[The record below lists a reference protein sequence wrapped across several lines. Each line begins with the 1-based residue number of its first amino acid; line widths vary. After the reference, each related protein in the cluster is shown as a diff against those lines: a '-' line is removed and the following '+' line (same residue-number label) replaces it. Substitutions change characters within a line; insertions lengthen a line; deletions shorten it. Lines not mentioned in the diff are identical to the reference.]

1 MASVGRVYISTD
13 DLDRLRAARALC
25 LGPRSHSR
33 PCSRLRGR
41 ARQPLREQLKS
52 CAACTMPAERCSV
65 DPHSTR
71 HHSPAHS
78 PHSAPSTECGEQA
91 SGRCRSKLGSTE
103 HDASSCRFALAK
115 PAPSTETIRSA
126 STVDEAVARTCV
138 GDAYGTQT
146 AVSAIS
152 RGREGRLGAAGGGR
166 STDDADAAECFST
179 ICNAF
184 KQVTARMSREVCR
197 ETRLSTELSI
207 AFALQPSPSGTRQTI
222 TKGTR
227 TLNGRSIL
235 ILPYTPSV

>member
-1 MASVGRVYISTD
+1 MAAVSGHMASVGRVYISTD
-13 DLDRLRAARALC
+13 DLDRLRAERALC
-25 LGPRSHSR
+25 PAL
-33 PCSRLRGR
+33 R

-78 PHSAPSTECGEQA
+78 PHSAASTECGEQA

-166 STDDADAAECFST
+166 STDDADDAECCST
-179 ICNAF
+179 FCNVLLTFCALI
-184 KQVTARMSREVCR
+184 
-197 ETRLSTELSI
+197 RL
-207 AFALQPSPSGTRQTI
+207 G
-222 TKGTR
+222 
-227 TLNGRSIL
+227 
-235 ILPYTPSV
+235 

>member
-13 DLDRLRAARALC
+13 NLDRLRAERALC
-25 LGPRSHSR
+25 PAL
-33 PCSRLRGR
+33 R

-115 PAPSTETIRSA
+115 PAPSTETIRS
-126 STVDEAVARTCV
+126 
-138 GDAYGTQT
+138 
-146 AVSAIS
+146 VSGQRRPLTNPS
-152 RGREGRLGAAGGGR
+152 RGRAWVTHTAPKQPSLPSAEDERAAWGPPP
-166 STDDADAAECFST
+166 AAAART
-179 ICNAF
+179 MPMLRNAF
-184 KQVTARMSREVCR
+184 QPFVTQMLSCTSRMS
-197 ETRLSTELSI
+197 
-207 AFALQPSPSGTRQTI
+207 LQ
-222 TKGTR
+222 
-227 TLNGRSIL
+227 L
-235 ILPYTPSV
+235 

>member
-1 MASVGRVYISTD
+1 MAAVSGHMASVGRVYISTD
-13 DLDRLRAARALC
+13 DLDRLRAERALC
-25 LGPRSHSR
+25 PAL
-33 PCSRLRGR
+33 R

-65 DPHSTR
+65 DPRSTR
-71 HHSPAHS
+71 HHSPA
-78 PHSAPSTECGEQA
+78 PTRELGAFSTTPTESECAEQA
-91 SGRCRSKLGSTE
+91 SFRDRSGRCRSKLGSTE

-166 STDDADAAECFST
+166 STDDADPDAAECFSRT
-179 ICNAF
+179 RFNLSYVLF
-184 KQVTARMSREVCR
+184 GYTA
-197 ETRLSTELSI
+197 
-207 AFALQPSPSGTRQTI
+207 G
-222 TKGTR
+222 
-227 TLNGRSIL
+227 
-235 ILPYTPSV
+235 

>member
-1 MASVGRVYISTD
+1 MAAVSGHVSSVGRVYISND
-13 DLDRLRAARALC
+13 DLDRFRAERALC
-25 LGPRSHSR
+25 PAL
-33 PCSRLRGR
+33 R

-126 STVDEAVARTCV
+126 STVDEAVSRTCV

-152 RGREGRLGAAGGGR
+152 RGREGRLGAAAGGG

-179 ICNAF
+179 ICNANAILYSC
-184 KQVTARMSREVCR
+184 TSRMSQQAQQRNR
-197 ETRLSTELSI
+197 IR
-207 AFALQPSPSGTRQTI
+207 PSGPTVYACYSCHVPT
-222 TKGTR
+222 TVH
-227 TLNGRSIL
+227 
-235 ILPYTPSV
+235 SVPHYNTQYSCSQCYI

>member
-1 MASVGRVYISTD
+1 MAAVSGHMASVGRVYISTD

-25 LGPRSHSR
+25 PAL
-33 PCSRLRGR
+33 R

-65 DPHSTR
+65 DPHSTP
-71 HHSPAHS
+71 HHSPARS

-138 GDAYGTQT
+138 GDAYRRIQIRGTQSQSQT

-184 KQVTARMSREVCR
+184 VQ
-197 ETRLSTELSI
+197 LY
-207 AFALQPSPSGTRQTI
+207 G
-222 TKGTR
+222 
-227 TLNGRSIL
+227 
-235 ILPYTPSV
+235 

>member
-1 MASVGRVYISTD
+1 MAAVSGHMASVGRVYISTD
-13 DLDRLRAARALC
+13 DLDRLRAERALC
-25 LGPRSHSR
+25 PAL
-33 PCSRLRGR
+33 R

-65 DPHSTR
+65 DPRSTR

-146 AVSAIS
+146 AVSATLALPTAIS
-152 RGREGRLGAAGGGR
+152 RGREGRRAACGLGAGGG
-166 STDDADAAECFST
+166 
-179 ICNAF
+179 
-184 KQVTARMSREVCR
+184 ARRPQHGRCR
-197 ETRLSTELSI
+197 CCGMLFNLS
-207 AFALQPSPSGTRQTI
+207 
-222 TKGTR
+222 
-227 TLNGRSIL
+227 
-235 ILPYTPSV
+235 

>member
-1 MASVGRVYISTD
+1 MQ
-13 DLDRLRAARALC
+13 RAERALC
-25 LGPRSHSR
+25 PAL
-33 PCSRLRGR
+33 R
-41 ARQPLREQLKS
+41 ARQPLRKQLKS

-152 RGREGRLGAAGGGR
+152 RGREGRLGRWGPPAA
-166 STDDADAAECFST
+166 AAART
-179 ICNAF
+179 MPMLRNAF
-184 KQVTARMSREVCR
+184 QPNVTLLCTYTVRMSLVWCY
-197 ETRLSTELSI
+197 LSV
-207 AFALQPSPSGTRQTI
+207 I
-222 TKGTR
+222 T
-227 TLNGRSIL
+227 
-235 ILPYTPSV
+235 PC

>member
-25 LGPRSHSR
+25 PAL
-33 PCSRLRGR
+33 R

-78 PHSAPSTECGEQA
+78 SHSAPSTECDEQA

-184 KQVTARMSREVCR
+184 MQLYSTVRMSPQV
-197 ETRLSTELSI
+197 
-207 AFALQPSPSGTRQTI
+207 ASPPG
-222 TKGTR
+222 
-227 TLNGRSIL
+227 
-235 ILPYTPSV
+235 LPARG